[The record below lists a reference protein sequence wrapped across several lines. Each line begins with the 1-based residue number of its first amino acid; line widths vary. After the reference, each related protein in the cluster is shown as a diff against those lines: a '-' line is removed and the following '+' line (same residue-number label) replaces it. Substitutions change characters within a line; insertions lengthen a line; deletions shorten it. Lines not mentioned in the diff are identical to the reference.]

1 MAARMGLPVA
11 RLVAATNAN
20 DVLPEYL
27 DSGAFRPRASIPTLS
42 NAMDVGDPSN
52 FARLAAMYG
61 PSAARMG
68 GEIAGIRVSEAETRA
83 AIRGA
88 SRDSHTILDP
98 HTAVAYSAALRFQR
112 ATGTRAPI
120 VVLATAHPAKF
131 ADVIREEIGIEPE
144 LPEAER
150 DWRSRPLLAV
160 DLPDASPAA
169 FKALLASLSSRSS

>member
-1 MAARMGLPVA
+1 M
-11 RLVAATNAN
+11 
-20 DVLPEYL
+20 
-27 DSGAFRPRASIPTLS
+27 
-42 NAMDVGDPSN
+42 
-52 FARLAAMYG
+52 
-61 PSAARMG
+61 
-68 GEIAGIRVSEAETRA
+68 
-83 AIRGA
+83 
-88 SRDSHTILDP
+88 LDP

-112 ATGTRAPI
+112 ETGTRASI

-169 FKALLASLSSRSS
+169 FKALLAGLRSRSS